1 MPDITAQILIE
12 DPEGIRGHYTQFSR
26 ILLLEGSTPVW
37 ISQRERHPDYS
48 MRRIVWTAT
57 VENMLDDALVM
68 AAVHVLENEQILAS
82 LMGFLKKGYQGL
94 SLYDDLTQQQREALY
109 AQCKEIF
116 RDQKIIVMVFEDS
129 SVQQCL
135 STLQD
140 YQMDCQVLMPAYRQ
154 RRYFFNQELVVRGSF
169 DVFPYGERP
178 RWPEVS
184 PFVKNKKP
192 SE

>member
-26 ILLLEGSTPVW
+26 ILLLEGNTPVW
-37 ISQRERHPDYS
+37 VSQRERHPDYR

-68 AAVHVLENEQILAS
+68 AAVHVLQNEQMLAS
-82 LMGFLKKGYQGL
+82 LMGFLKKGYQSL
-94 SLYDDLTQQQREALY
+94 LLYDDLTQRQRDELY

-116 RDQKIIVMVFEDS
+116 RDQKIIIMVFEGS

-135 STLQD
+135 PTLQD
-140 YQMDCQVLMPAYRQ
+140 YQMDCQVLMPVYRQ
-154 RRYFFNQELVVRGSF
+154 RRYSCNQELVVRGSL
-169 DVFPYGERP
+169 DVFPYGEKP

-184 PFVKNKKP
+184 PFVNNKKLI
-192 SE
+192 E